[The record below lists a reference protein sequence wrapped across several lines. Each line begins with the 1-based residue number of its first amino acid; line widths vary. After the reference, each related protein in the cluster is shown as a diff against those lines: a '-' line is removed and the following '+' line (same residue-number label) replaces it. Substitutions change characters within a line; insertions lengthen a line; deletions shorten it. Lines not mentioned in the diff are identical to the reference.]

1 MGEPESKPGSRPES
15 NAEDPRHPRW
25 VYGHGDEPDPR
36 FTLANERT
44 FLAWARTVLGLLA
57 GAVAL
62 HSFQVPTNEVVR
74 DGLIVALVLTA
85 ILCTILAMARWARV
99 ERAMREHRPL
109 PAFTAGFVL
118 AGALLLVGVLLGV
131 SLVL

>member
-1 MGEPESKPGSRPES
+1 MT
-15 NAEDPRHPRW
+15 DPRHPHW
-25 VYGHGDEPDPR
+25 VYDHGSEPDPR

-62 HSFQVPTNEVVR
+62 HSFKVPAAEGVR
-74 DGLIVALVLTA
+74 TGVILLLVLTA
-85 ILCTILAMARWARV
+85 ILCTVFAMIRWARV
-99 ERAMREHRPL
+99 ERAMRERRPL
-109 PAFTAGFVL
+109 PAFSAGFVL
-118 AGALLLVGVLLGV
+118 AGALLVIGVLLGF

>member
-1 MGEPESKPGSRPES
+1 MTDQ
-15 NAEDPRHPRW
+15 DPRHPHW
-25 VYGHGDEPDPR
+25 VYGHGTEPDPR

-62 HSFQVPTNEVVR
+62 HSFQVPSVEGVR
-74 DGLIVALVLTA
+74 TGVIVLLVLTA
-85 ILCTILAMARWARV
+85 LVCTVLAMVRWARV

-109 PAFTAGFVL
+109 PAFSTGFIL
-118 AGALLLVGVLLGV
+118 AGSLVVVCVLLGF
-131 SLVL
+131 SLVS

>member
-1 MGEPESKPGSRPES
+1 MTDTPS
-15 NAEDPRHPRW
+15 NERDPRHPRW
-25 VYGHGDEPDPR
+25 VYAHGSEPDPR

-62 HSFQVPTNEVVR
+62 HSFQVPTTEGVR
-74 DGLIVALVLTA
+74 VGVIAVLVLTA
-85 ILCTILAMARWARV
+85 ILCTVFAMIRWARV
-99 ERAMREHRPL
+99 ERAMRERRPL
-109 PAFTAGFVL
+109 PAFSAGFIL
-118 AGALLLVGVLLGV
+118 AGALLVIGVLLGF

>member
-1 MGEPESKPGSRPES
+1 MTDTPSKVD
-15 NAEDPRHPRW
+15 DPRHPRW
-25 VYGHGDEPDPR
+25 VYAHGSEPDPR

-62 HSFQVPTNEVVR
+62 HSFRVPTAEGVR
-74 DGLIVALVLTA
+74 IGVIAVLVLTA
-85 ILCTILAMARWARV
+85 ILCTVFAMVRWARV
-99 ERAMREHRPL
+99 ERAMRERRPL
-109 PAFTAGFVL
+109 PAFSAGFIL
-118 AGALLLVGVLLGV
+118 AGALLVIGVLLGF

>member
-1 MGEPESKPGSRPES
+1 MTETPSK
-15 NAEDPRHPRW
+15 EDPRHPRW
-25 VYGHGDEPDPR
+25 VYHHGSEPDPR

-62 HSFQVPTNEVVR
+62 HSFRVPTTEGVRVGVIAVLVV
-74 DGLIVALVLTA
+74 TA
-85 ILCTILAMARWARV
+85 ILCTLFAMIRWARV
-99 ERAMREHRPL
+99 ERAMRERRPL
-109 PAFTAGFVL
+109 PAFSTGFIL
-118 AGALLLVGVLLGV
+118 AGALLVVGVLLGF

>member
-1 MGEPESKPGSRPES
+1 VSEPESKPES
-15 NAEDPRHPRW
+15 SAEDPRHPRW

-62 HSFQVPTNEVVR
+62 HSFQVPTTDWAR
-74 DGLIVALVLTA
+74 DGLIALLVITA
-85 ILCTILAMARWARV
+85 VLCTILAMARWARV
-99 ERAMREHRPL
+99 ERAMRERRPL

-131 SLVL
+131 SLAL

>member
-1 MGEPESKPGSRPES
+1 MTETPSK
-15 NAEDPRHPRW
+15 EDPRHPHW
-25 VYGHGDEPDPR
+25 VYHHGSEPDPR

-62 HSFQVPTNEVVR
+62 HSFQVPTPEGVRVGVIAVLVV
-74 DGLIVALVLTA
+74 TA
-85 ILCTILAMARWARV
+85 ILCTLFAMIRWARV
-99 ERAMREHRPL
+99 ERAMRERRPL
-109 PAFTAGFVL
+109 PAFSTGFIL
-118 AGALLLVGVLLGV
+118 AGALLVVGVLLGF

>member
-1 MGEPESKPGSRPES
+1 MT
-15 NAEDPRHPRW
+15 DPRHPHW
-25 VYGHGDEPDPR
+25 VYDHGSEPDPR

-62 HSFQVPTNEVVR
+62 HSFQVPSIEVLR
-74 DGLIVALVLTA
+74 DGLIVVLVLTA

-99 ERAMREHRPL
+99 ERAMRERRPL

-118 AGALLLVGVLLGV
+118 AGALLLIGALLGI
-131 SLVL
+131 SLVI

>member
-1 MGEPESKPGSRPES
+1 MT
-15 NAEDPRHPRW
+15 DPRHPHW
-25 VYGHGDEPDPR
+25 VYDHGSEPDPR

-62 HSFQVPTNEVVR
+62 HSFKVPSGEGVR
-74 DGLIVALVLTA
+74 TGVILLLVLTA
-85 ILCTILAMARWARV
+85 ILCTVFAMIRWARV
-99 ERAMREHRPL
+99 ERAMRERRPL
-109 PAFTAGFVL
+109 PAFSAGFVL
-118 AGALLLVGVLLGV
+118 AGALLVIGVLLGF